1 MNKKILFALASII
14 SLLLLVSTSCSGL
27 FESIDDEKS
36 NNTGKAY
43 IKVTFDTARMIYPSK
58 LTTDDMSNIKLIG
71 LYYNYNAGET
81 ESKVLLSADTYS
93 ELTSKT
99 IEIEPRWWGF
109 TLTAT
114 INGVEFKDDMSY
126 FSYVEVKSGE
136 TISLSFTNMAV
147 DYSSIDGFG
156 TGSFSLTL
164 NIADGN
170 ATKAVGYLSQY
181 GDEDG
186 TELAIENSSVVFAKS
201 NLSSGTCTI
210 RVLFYGGEN
219 RDVLLNTYMES
230 VYIDSGHI
238 STAERTISLNS
249 MYSIT
254 YENTDGAT
262 LTEGSYAYSYSRH
275 SEITLPKLSK
285 SGYAFAGW
293 YKTSD
298 CTGDAVETIAKGTTG
313 DITLYALFV
322 NAIYVSASGS
332 ESNNGYTAS
341 TPVPSINVALE
352 KINSLNNVGLAIIS
366 SLNTADVDYTI
377 YIDGEIT
384 GGQSITMAFA
394 DYAKSLTIEG
404 LTGNETDILNGGFTA
419 DNPGTTFSL
428 SADISVTIKN
438 LTITGGYN
446 YSGIVIDSGN
456 VTLSEGVK
464 VTDNNGYGAYV
475 TSSLTINGGTIC
487 NNTDSGVMV
496 QGKCYMISGEISNN
510 TTNGYGGGVYIQR
523 GTFSMSGGSITGN
536 SAQAGGGGVFIEA
549 RPDPDISTFY
559 MTGGSIRGNSTS
571 LYGGAVYVYNNGDNG
586 NISIFDMSG
595 GTISDNVAERG
606 MGVSL
611 CGEPSEFKMSGNA
624 YIASDNDVW
633 LAINC
638 ITIAGTLTG
647 TTPVATITPSSFN
660 PDLTVLKVAN
670 DAETTIEAEYSKFAL
685 SDSSYSIGADG
696 TLQQN

>member
-36 NNTGKAY
+36 DNTGKAY
-43 IKVTFDTARMIYPSK
+43 IKVTFNTARMIYPSK

-164 NIADGN
+164 NIADGS
-170 ATKAVGYLSQY
+170 ATKAIGYVKSF
-181 GDEDG
+181 DEES
-186 TELAIENSSVVFAKS
+186 TELSIENNTVVFAKS
-201 NLSSGTCTI
+201 DLSSGIYTI
-210 RVLFYGGEN
+210 RVLFYGGTN
-219 RDVLLNTYMES
+219 ADILLNTYMET
-230 VYIDSGHI
+230 VRIESGHI
-238 STAERTISLNS
+238 SKAERTISLNS

-313 DITLYALFV
+313 NLTLYALFV

-332 ESNNGYTAS
+332 EDNNGYTAS

-352 KINSLNNVGLAIIS
+352 KINSMNNVGLAKIS
-366 SLNTADVDYTI
+366 SLNTSDVDYTI

-384 GGQSITMAFA
+384 GAQSISISNSEEYK
-394 DYAKSLTIEG
+394 YAKSLTIEG
-404 LTGNETDILNGGFTA
+404 VSGNVTDRLNGGFTSDSQDA
-419 DNPGTTFSL
+419 MSYGTTL
-428 SADISVTIKN
+428 SIYANIPVTIKK
-438 LTITGGYN
+438 LSITGGTDAIY
-446 YSGIVIDSGN
+446 IQSGN
-456 VTLSEGVK
+456 VTLAENAIIEGN
-464 VTDNNGYGAYV
+464 TSGRAAYILSGA
-475 TSSLTINGGTIC
+475 TLTIDGGSVC
-487 NNTDSGVMV
+487 NNTSSGN
-496 QGKCYMISGEISNN
+496 GDGLISVDGALYLINGNISNN
-510 TTNGYGGGVYIQR
+510 TSNSGIVYIDRNGYFSMTGGSIADNTSRNNGIVYID
-523 GTFSMSGGSITGN
+523 GIDIAAFADGSSSTISTFDMSGGSISGN
-536 SAQAGGGGVFIEA
+536 TAEHGVYLHGE
-549 RPDPDISTFY
+549 
-559 MTGGSIRGNSTS
+559 TS
-571 LYGGAVYVYNNGDNG
+571 V
-586 NISIFDMSG
+586 
-595 GTISDNVAERG
+595 
-606 MGVSL
+606 
-611 CGEPSEFKMSGNA
+611 FKMSGSA
-624 YIASDNDVW
+624 YISSDNDVY
-633 LAINC
+633 IGGENY
-638 ITIAGTLTG
+638 ITIAGSLTAA
-647 TTPVATITPSSFN
+647 TPVATITSYFFSETAMVTAN

-685 SDSSYSIGADG
+685 SDSRYSIGADG

>member
-1 MNKKILFALASII
+1 MNKKLRFVLTSII
-14 SLLLLVSTSCSGL
+14 GLLVLSACSGL
-27 FESIDDEKS
+27 FDSVEEHDTSEI
-36 NNTGKAY
+36 GKAY
-43 IKVTFDTARMIYPSK
+43 IFVSDYGARLIGAQK
-58 LTTDDMSNIKLIG
+58 LSVDDMSNIKLIG
-71 LYYNYNAGET
+71 SYHNYTTGER
-81 ESKVLLSADTYS
+81 ESKELLSADSYA

-99 IEIEPRWWGF
+99 IEIEPRTWTF
-109 TLTAT
+109 SLTAT
-114 INGVEFKDDMSY
+114 INGVTFKDDVSCWNIM
-126 FSYVEVKSGE
+126 VNAGE
-136 TISLSFTNMAV
+136 TVSLSFTNMAV

-164 NIADGN
+164 NIADGS
-170 ATKAVGYLSQY
+170 ATKAIGYVKSF
-181 GDEDG
+181 DEES
-186 TELAIENSSVVFAKS
+186 TELSIENSSVVFAKRD
-201 NLSSGTCTI
+201 LSSGIYTI
-210 RVLFYGGEN
+210 RVLFYGGTN
-219 RDVLLNTYMES
+219 ADILLNTYMET
-230 VYIDSGHI
+230 VRIESGHI
-238 STAERTISLNS
+238 SKAERTISLNS

-298 CTGDAVETIAKGTTG
+298 YAGNAIESIAKGTTG